1 MTDRGTMQRRRFGRE
16 TSGAGMTAYTSTPSN
31 APARPGR
38 PVPWGGVLLAAV
50 AAVSWAYLGMVGAAA
65 LGLHLLGADTAGSLG
80 PMTAAVVAMAV
91 GGKVV
96 PSGDVAVFG
105 LGGAGGAG
113 RLELMPLGVGLI
125 GALLLAWVF
134 LRSLRG
140 AGLTVPGGEL
150 AARAGAVVVLFVTLL
165 GALAWA
171 GEDTIALDGAPLGGD
186 KGGGLTDGLPGIGDL
201 GGGLG
206 DGLQDLI
213 DAKASV
219 SFHVA
224 TGRSLLGGLL
234 WVLVVLLLALL
245 SSRRTPLPPA
255 LEGLHRVVR
264 PAASALRWVLL
275 LAVAAGCAAAGYAA
289 VTGDEPGRIA
299 GAALLGAPNGVWLA
313 VPLGLFVSW
322 RGTATGELAKV
333 LPDPLDRLLS
343 TSAEEPVAPA
353 RLAEYDQR
361 VWLLT
366 VAAALMML
374 AAGAL
379 AAARTPRWGATR
391 AGYAGRCAVRLGLV
405 TAVAFPLLVW
415 VTGVSVD
422 AGVSVFGF
430 DAVGAGID
438 LHGSLPLA
446 FLLGAVWGALAG
458 GAGAL
463 LALATGT
470 AGRRVSPYALRR
482 AAEAA
487 AGESSSRTYPGIAYQ
502 PGPYVPSPGYGPPD
516 TGPNPYRQPPQGP
529 APQGQA
535 PHGPP
540 PRGQA
545 PHSARTVTGAP
556 LPPPPG
562 PPPGPPGPPREGPPP
577 PGAPGG
583 RR

>member
-1 MTDRGTMQRRRFGRE
+1 
-16 TSGAGMTAYTSTPSN
+16 MTAYTSTPSN
-31 APARPGR
+31 APARP
-38 PVPWGGVLLAAV
+38 VPWGGVLLSAI

-105 LGGAGGAG
+105 LGGAGGEG
-113 RLELMPLGVGLI
+113 RLDLMPLGVGLV
-125 GALLLAWVF
+125 GALLLSWVF

-150 AARAGAVVVLFVTLL
+150 AARAGAVVALFVALL

-171 GEDTIALDGAPLGGD
+171 GEDTIALDGAALGGD

-224 TGRSLLGGLL
+224 TGRTLLGGLL

-245 SSRRTPLPPA
+245 TSRRSPLPPA
-255 LEGLHRVVR
+255 LEPLHRVVR

-275 LAVAAGCAAAGYAA
+275 LAVLAGCAAAGYAA

-343 TSAEEPVAPA
+343 TSVQEPVTPA

-366 VAAALMML
+366 LAAALMML

-379 AAARTPRWGATR
+379 AAARTPLWGSTR
-391 AGYAGRCAVRLGLV
+391 AGFAGRCALRLGLV
-405 TAVAFPLLVW
+405 TALAFPLLVW

-430 DAVGAGID
+430 DAVGAGVD

-446 FLLGAVWGALAG
+446 FLLGAAWGAAAG

-463 LALATGT
+463 LALLTGT

-502 PGPYVPSPGYGPPD
+502 PGPYLPSPGYGPPD
-516 TGPNPYRQPPQGP
+516 AGPNPYRQPPHGRAPHGQ
-529 APQGQA
+529 APQGPPNGA
-535 PHGPP
+535 PPQG
-540 PRGQA
+540 RG

-562 PPPGPPGPPREGPPP
+562 PPPGPPPVPPPGPPPGPSRGGPP

>member
-1 MTDRGTMQRRRFGRE
+1 
-16 TSGAGMTAYTSTPSN
+16 MTAYTSTPTN
-31 APARPGR
+31 APAR
-38 PVPWGGVLLAAV
+38 PVPWGGVLLSAV

-96 PSGDVAVFG
+96 PSGDIAVFG
-105 LGGAGGAG
+105 LGGAGGEG
-113 RLELMPLGVGLI
+113 RLDLMPLGVGLV

-150 AARAGAVVVLFVTLL
+150 AARAGAVVVLFVALL
-165 GALAWA
+165 GALAWS
-171 GEDTIALDGAPLGGD
+171 GEDTIALDGAALGGD
-186 KGGGLTDGLPGIGDL
+186 GGGGLTDGLPGIGDIGDI

-224 TGRSLLGGLL
+224 TGRTLLGGLL

-245 SSRRTPLPPA
+245 TSRRTPLPPA
-255 LEGLHRVVR
+255 LEGLHRFVR

-275 LAVAAGCAAAGYAA
+275 LAVLAGVAAAGYAA

-343 TSAEEPVAPA
+343 TSVQEPVTPA

-379 AAARTPRWGATR
+379 AAARTPLWGATR

-415 VTGVSVD
+415 VTGVSVN

-430 DAVGAGID
+430 DAVGAGVD

-446 FLLGAVWGALAG
+446 FLLGAAWGAFAG
-458 GAGAL
+458 GTGAL
-463 LALATGT
+463 LALLTGT

-516 TGPNPYRQPPQGP
+516 AGPNPYRQPPQGQP
-529 APQGQA
+529 PQGGAQ
-535 PHGPP
+535 GSPP
-540 PRGQA
+540 QGRA

-562 PPPGPPGPPREGPPP
+562 PPPGPPGPSREGPPP

>member
-1 MTDRGTMQRRRFGRE
+1 MQRRRFGRE

-140 AGLTVPGGEL
+140 AGLTVPEGEL

-171 GEDTIALDGAPLGGD
+171 GEDTIALDGAALGGD

-255 LEGLHRVVR
+255 LEGLHRAVR

-343 TSAEEPVAPA
+343 TSAEEPVTPA

-379 AAARTPRWGATR
+379 AAARTPRWGTTR
-391 AGYAGRCAVRLGLV
+391 AGYAGRCAIRLGLV

-556 LPPPPG
+556 LTTGGVRQAEHMSVPG
-562 PPPGPPGPPREGPPP
+562 TVPDTVETP
-577 PGAPGG
+577 
-583 RR
+583 

>member
-1 MTDRGTMQRRRFGRE
+1 MTDQGTMHRRRFGRE
-16 TSGAGMTAYTSTPSN
+16 TSGAGMTAYTSTPST
-31 APARPGR
+31 APARRPGR
-38 PVPWGGVLLAAV
+38 PVPWGGVLLSAV
-50 AAVSWAYLGMVGAAA
+50 AAVSWAYLGMVGTAA

-105 LGGAGGAG
+105 LDGAGGAG
-113 RLELMPLGVGLI
+113 RLDLMPLGVGLV

-140 AGLTVPGGEL
+140 AGLTIPAGEL
-150 AARAGAVVVLFVTLL
+150 AARAGAVVVLFVALL

-171 GEDTIALDGAPLGGD
+171 GEDTIAIDGAALGAD
-186 KGGGLTDGLPGIGDL
+186 KGGGGLVDQLPGIGDI

-234 WVLVVLLLALL
+234 WVVAVLLLALL
-245 SSRRTPLPPA
+245 TSRRTPLPPA
-255 LEGLHRVVR
+255 LEALHRVVR

-275 LAVAAGCAAAGYAA
+275 LAVVAGCAAAGYAA
-289 VTGDEPGRIA
+289 ATGDEPGRIA

-313 VPLGLFVSW
+313 VPLGLFVPW
-322 RGTATGELAKV
+322 RGTATGELAKL

-343 TSAEEPVAPA
+343 TSVEEPVTPA

-366 VAAALMML
+366 VAVALMML

-379 AAARTPRWGATR
+379 AAARTPQWGSTR
-391 AGYAGRCAVRLGLV
+391 AGFAGRCAVRLGAV

-415 VTGVSVD
+415 LTGVSVN
-422 AGVSVFGF
+422 AGISVFGF
-430 DAVGAGID
+430 DAVGAGVD

-446 FLLGAVWGALAG
+446 LLLGAAWGAVAG

-470 AGRRVSPYALRR
+470 AGRRVSPYALQRT
-482 AAEAA
+482 AEAA
-487 AGESSSRTYPGIAYQ
+487 AGENVARTYPGIAYQ
-502 PGPYVPSPGYGPPD
+502 PGPYIPSPGYGPPD
-516 TGPNPYRQPPQGP
+516 AGPNPYQQPPPGE
-529 APQGQA
+529 
-535 PHGPP
+535 
-540 PRGQA
+540 A
-545 PHSARTVTGAP
+545 PHSARTVAGVP

-562 PPPGPPGPPREGPPP
+562 PPPAPRPGPSHEGPPP

>member
-1 MTDRGTMQRRRFGRE
+1 MTT
-16 TSGAGMTAYTSTPSN
+16 YTSHPPH
-31 APARPGR
+31 ALAR
-38 PVPWGGVLLAAV
+38 PVPWGGVLLSAV
-50 AAVSWAYLGMVGAAA
+50 AAVSWAYLGMAGAAA

-105 LGGAGGAG
+105 LGGAGGEG
-113 RLELMPLGVGLI
+113 RLDLMPLGVGLV
-125 GALLLAWVF
+125 GALLLAWVV

-140 AGLTVPGGEL
+140 AGPSVSGGEL
-150 AARAGAVVVLFVTLL
+150 TARAGAVAVLFVALL
-165 GALAWA
+165 GSLAWA
-171 GEDTIALDGAPLGGD
+171 GQDTIALDGAGLGR
-186 KGGGLTDGLPGIGDL
+186 GGGPAGEVSGIGDL

-206 DGLQDLI
+206 DGLRDLI

-224 TGRSLLGGLL
+224 TGRTLAGGLL

-245 SSRRTPLPPA
+245 TSRRTPLPPA

-264 PAASALRWVLL
+264 PAASALRGVLL
-275 LAVAAGCAAAGYAA
+275 LAVVAGCAAAGFAA
-289 VTGDEPGRIA
+289 ATADEPGRIA

-313 VPLGLFVSW
+313 VPLGLFVPW
-322 RGTATGELAKV
+322 QGTANGELAQV

-343 TSAEEPVAPA
+343 TGVEQPVTPA

-361 VWLLT
+361 VWLLAA
-366 VAAALMML
+366 AAALLML

-379 AAARTPRWGATR
+379 AAARTPLWGATR
-391 AGYAGRCAVRLGLV
+391 ARYATLCAARLGLA
-405 TAVAFPLLVW
+405 TAVVFPLLVW
-415 VTGVSVD
+415 VTGVSVN
-422 AGVSVFGF
+422 AGLTVFGF
-430 DAVGAGID
+430 DAVGAG
-438 LHGSLPLA
+438 LELSGSLPLA
-446 FLLGAVWGALAG
+446 FVLGAAWGAAAG
-458 GAGAL
+458 GLGAL
-463 LALATGT
+463 LALLTGA

-487 AGESSSRTYPGIAYQ
+487 GGASSARTYPGIAYQ

-516 TGPNPYRQPPQGP
+516 AAPNPYRQPPEGS
-529 APQGQA
+529 
-535 PHGPP
+535 P

-545 PHSARTVTGAP
+545 PPSARSAPGAP
-556 LPPPPG
+556 PPPPPG
-562 PPPGPPGPPREGPPP
+562 PPPVPPPGPSREGPPP
-577 PGAPGG
+577 PGALGG